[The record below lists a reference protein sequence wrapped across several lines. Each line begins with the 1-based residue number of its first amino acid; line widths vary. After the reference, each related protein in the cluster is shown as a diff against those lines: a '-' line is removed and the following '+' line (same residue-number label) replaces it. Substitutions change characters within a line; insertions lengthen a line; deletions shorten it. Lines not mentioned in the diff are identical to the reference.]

1 MVFFVSVC
9 ITHTTILKG
18 TRFAQMPSSNERTL
32 DYRMKFHCNKYFWM
46 NYEITCHSAGEGAQA
61 CREGRKKA
69 SVLHTPPQT
78 SAGAAAAG
86 RSSTHAFIDPVSPI
100 IAKKIIR

>member
-1 MVFFVSVC
+1 
-9 ITHTTILKG
+9 
-18 TRFAQMPSSNERTL
+18 
-32 DYRMKFHCNKYFWM
+32 M
-46 NYEITCHSAGEGAQA
+46 NYETICHSAGEGAQA

-78 SAGAAAAG
+78 STAGPAAAG

>member
-1 MVFFVSVC
+1 
-9 ITHTTILKG
+9 
-18 TRFAQMPSSNERTL
+18 
-32 DYRMKFHCNKYFWM
+32 M

-69 SVLHTPPQT
+69 SVLHTPPET
-78 SAGAAAAG
+78 SAGAATAG

-100 IAKKIIR
+100 IAKKKSSDRGHPSQLLLFLLT

>member
-1 MVFFVSVC
+1 MN
-9 ITHTTILKG
+9 I
-18 TRFAQMPSSNERTL
+18 
-32 DYRMKFHCNKYFWM
+32 FWM

-78 SAGAAAAG
+78 SAGAAATG

>member
-1 MVFFVSVC
+1 
-9 ITHTTILKG
+9 
-18 TRFAQMPSSNERTL
+18 
-32 DYRMKFHCNKYFWM
+32 M
-46 NYEITCHSAGEGAQA
+46 NYEITCHSTGEGAQA

-69 SVLHTPPQT
+69 SVLHTPPPQT
-78 SAGAAAAG
+78 SAGAGASAAE

>member
-1 MVFFVSVC
+1 MN
-9 ITHTTILKG
+9 I
-18 TRFAQMPSSNERTL
+18 
-32 DYRMKFHCNKYFWM
+32 FWM

-100 IAKKIIR
+100 IAKKNHPIEGTLVSCCCFC